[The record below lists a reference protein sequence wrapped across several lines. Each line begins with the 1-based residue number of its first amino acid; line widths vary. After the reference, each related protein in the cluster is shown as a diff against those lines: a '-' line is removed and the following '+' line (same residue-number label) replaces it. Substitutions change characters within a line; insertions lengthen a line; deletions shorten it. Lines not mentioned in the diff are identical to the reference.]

1 METLASYQKRI
12 ILLLLLIIFSGLLLK
27 IIDRQHR
34 AIDFDLAG
42 FLDGYRYSTTIDT
55 AKASIDVSTATDI
68 LPTNKTNVLLND
80 TKIKINKADAIG
92 LQQLPGIGPVL
103 AQRLIAYRDSIGGY
117 ASADELLDVKGIGKK
132 KLEKIEKYLEF

>member
-1 METLASYQKRI
+1 MEKLASYQKRI
-12 ILLLLLIIFSGLLLK
+12 IFLLLLIIFSGLLLK

-55 AKASIDVSTATDI
+55 AKASIDVSTNADI
-68 LPTNKTNVLLND
+68 LPTNKTNAILDD
-80 TKIKINKADAIG
+80 TKINVNTADAIA

-117 ASADELLDVKGIGKK
+117 VYADELLDVKGIGKK
-132 KLEKIEKYLEF
+132 KLEKIKEYLEF

>member
-27 IIDRQHR
+27 IADRQHR
-34 AIDFDLAG
+34 AIDFNLAG
-42 FLDGYRYSTTIDT
+42 FLDGYRYSTIIDST
-55 AKASIDVSTATDI
+55 KASIDVSTNYDI
-68 LPTNKTNVLLND
+68 LPTNKTNAILD
-80 TKIKINKADAIG
+80 GTKINVNTADAIA

-103 AQRLIAYRDSIGGY
+103 AQRLIAYRDSIGSY
-117 ASADELLDVKGIGKK
+117 ADADELLDVKGIGKK